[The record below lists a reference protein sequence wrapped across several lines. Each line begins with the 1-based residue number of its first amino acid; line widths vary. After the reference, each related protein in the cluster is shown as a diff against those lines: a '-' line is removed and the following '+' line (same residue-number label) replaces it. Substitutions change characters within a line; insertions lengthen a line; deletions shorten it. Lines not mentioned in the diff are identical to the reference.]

1 MHPFLASSRIRRLAR
16 IIPPYFCPSATDHGP
31 PADHADHRPY
41 YHRRSHHAHHHSP
54 PDASALSLST
64 TVYLLVT
71 KVLSQRPA
79 PHNTIVSSKC
89 QCAVIASKL
98 CRGASLQKAKPR
110 NQPRQDVASIALR
123 RFNMAVMPVLLVIH
137 VMMIPRR
144 PPLHRAPVFGNV
156 WICPQALAPRRPSN
170 LAGRRRW

>member
-1 MHPFLASSRIRRLAR
+1 MFALHGSTPAPRVPDQSPAPR
-16 IIPPYFCPSATDHGP
+16 GP
-31 PADHADHRPY
+31 PPQPTR
-41 YHRRSHHAHHHSP
+41 HHSP
-54 PDASALSLST
+54 PGTDSALKPLDNG
-64 TVYLLVT
+64 VP

-98 CRGASLQKAKPR
+98 CRGASLQRAKPR

-123 RFNMAVMPVLLVIH
+123 RFNKAVMPVLLVVTH
-137 VMMIPRR
+137 VMMVPRR